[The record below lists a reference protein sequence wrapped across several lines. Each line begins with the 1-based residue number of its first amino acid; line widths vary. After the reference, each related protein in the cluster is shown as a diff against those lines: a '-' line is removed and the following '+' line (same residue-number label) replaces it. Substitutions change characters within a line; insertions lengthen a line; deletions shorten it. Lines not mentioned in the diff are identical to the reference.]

1 VIDAIAAASAA
12 MRSQERQLANIAND
26 VANVSTAGYKP
37 AGQAALQGALM
48 PTGGSLDLAVLGN
61 GYFRL
66 IRSTDFSRNGS
77 FSLDGQGRVVDGNGN
92 LLDPPLTVPE
102 GAELRV
108 SPSGDVSAA
117 AGGKLVPLGRIE
129 LSSFSNPDGLA
140 AAGDGTLDATAAS
153 GPPHP
158 ASTQVAQGYLEGSN
172 SDLAD
177 AAVSQILTSSTYS
190 ALGSVVHTAD
200 SMQQS
205 LLDLFA

>member
-1 VIDAIAAASAA
+1 
-12 MRSQERQLANIAND
+12 MRSQERQLANTAND

-37 AGQAALQGALM
+37 AGAAALQGAVV
-48 PTGGSLDLAVLGN
+48 PTGGTLDLAVLGN

-66 IRSTDFSRNGS
+66 ARRDGSTGFTRNGA
-77 FSLDGQGRVVDGNGN
+77 FSLDARGRVVDGSGN
-92 LLDPPLTVPE
+92 LLDPPLTVPD
-102 GAELRV
+102 GGELRI

-117 AGGKLVPLGRIE
+117 VGGKLVPLGRIE
-129 LSSFSNPDGLA
+129 LSSFANPDGLSPA
-140 AAGDGTLDATAAS
+140 ADGTLDATAAS

-158 ASTQVAQGYLEGSN
+158 TPTQIAQGYLESSN

-190 ALGSVVHTAD
+190 ALGSVVRTAD

-205 LLDLFA
+205 LLDLLA

>member
-1 VIDAIAAASAA
+1 
-12 MRSQERQLANIAND
+12 MRSQERQLANTAND

-37 AGQAALQGALM
+37 AGQAALQGALT
-48 PTGGSLDLAVLGN
+48 PTGHGLDLAVLGN
-61 GYFRL
+61 GYFRVA
-66 IRSTDFSRNGS
+66 RRDGSTGFTRNGS

-102 GAELRV
+102 GAELRI

-117 AGGKLVPLGRIE
+117 AGGKLVRLGRIE
-129 LSSFSNPDGLA
+129 LSSFANPDGLIA
-140 AAGDGTLDATAAS
+140 VGDGTLNATAAS

-158 ASTQVAQGYLEGSN
+158 VSTQVAQGYLEAST
-172 SDLAD
+172 SELAD
-177 AAVSQILTSSTYS
+177 SAVAQILTSSTYS
-190 ALGSVVHTAD
+190 ALGSVVRTAD